1 LPDWP
6 NPAINQD
13 DDRPVA
19 KDGNPMISS
28 RACLLVLL
36 GALASCGPSGP
47 SAAPSLPRPTGTIDG
62 LYRGT
67 STRFKS
73 EAKSCPHPGL
83 VRFQVISQSFRY
95 RLNGPTTLDVTVYP
109 DGAVTGGTA
118 DFTLRG
124 QWDGQVIEGDVVNSI
139 CALHFRA
146 VKQK

>member
-1 LPDWP
+1 
-6 NPAINQD
+6 
-13 DDRPVA
+13 
-19 KDGNPMISS
+19 MIYL

-36 GALASCGPSGP
+36 GTLAACGSSGP
-47 SAAPSLPRPTGTIDG
+47 SAPAALPRPTGTIDG

-95 RLNGPTTLDVTVYP
+95 RLNGPTTLDVTIYP
-109 DGAVTGGTA
+109 DGSVTGAAA

-124 QWDGQVIEGDVVNSI
+124 QWDGQIIEGDVVNSI